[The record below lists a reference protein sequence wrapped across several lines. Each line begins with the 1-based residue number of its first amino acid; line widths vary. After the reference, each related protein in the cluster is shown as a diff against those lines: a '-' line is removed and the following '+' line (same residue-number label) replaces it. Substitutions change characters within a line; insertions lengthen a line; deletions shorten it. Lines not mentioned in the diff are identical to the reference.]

1 MVFTR
6 DGVVKISKKIY
17 ERDFRPIDE
26 NCSCYMCRNYTRAYL
41 RHLFKAN
48 EMLAGTLA
56 TIHNLQFLQTM
67 IGEIRD
73 AIAAGTFAEYKSAFI
88 ERYTAS
94 SDRAW

>member
-1 MVFTR
+1 
-6 DGVVKISKKIY
+6 
-17 ERDFRPIDE
+17 
-26 NCSCYMCRNYTRAYL
+26 MCRNYTRAYL

-67 IGEIRD
+67 IGEIRT
-73 AIAAGTFAEYKSAFI
+73 AIAVGTFAAYKRTFV

>member
-6 DGVVKISKKIY
+6 DGVVKISKKCY

-26 NCSCYMCRNYTRAYL
+26 GCSCYMCRNYTRAYL

-56 TIHNLQFLQTM
+56 TIHNLQFLQTL
-67 IGEIRD
+67 ILEVRE
-73 AIAAGTFAEYKSAFI
+73 AIEKGMFGEYKRAFT